1 MAMLGEVTIIYT
13 NGRRQDVTP
22 TIAAL
27 AKAEAHLA
35 KMGLSIENAGLNGSL
50 YAVYATLRAGGET
63 AMPYEQWL
71 NTVEQFGDTDAVEDD
86 EGKAVPEA

>member
-13 NGRRQDVTP
+13 NGRKQDVTP

-35 KMGLSIENAGLNGSL
+35 KMGLNIANAGLNGSL
-50 YAVYATLRAGGET
+50 YAVYATLRSAGET

-71 NTVEQFGDTDAVEDD
+71 NTVEQFGDTDAEEAD
-86 EGKAVPEA
+86 EGKAVPEV